1 MIRAKHAARICAV
14 MSVLCLLSCGS
25 SDKKE
30 SGGGVG
36 GQQSTAGTG
45 GATAAGGVDAGGAA
59 ATAGNGGITV
69 FLGGGDGGLASDIA
83 CQLDADCPPGRLCH
97 PVTGVCAVPGG
108 VCAVNTDCAENM
120 YCEASL
126 GTCMPGATGTP
137 CDSDLNCNEELT
149 CVNGTCG
156 CSALEQTPTLLPG
169 ALDIYLIF
177 DRTLSMGRDCQ
188 YQQGGTPPTNSKA
201 CYATYALP
209 DYLMNVPADSDTRL
223 AFQFMSISENNN
235 DCDGTAYATPLIDL
249 TQLPIPLDHPMIQAI
264 IDETFQTRGTHIEG
278 ALRGMAEYT
287 STHVTEG
294 REMIGVL
301 LTDGDPYGC
310 EEDIGALST
319 IISDHLA
326 ATGLRTFIIGM
337 EGATD
342 ANLEQLALAGG
353 ADPHD
358 DYCGSLTPPCH
369 YFNVGNGSGDAI
381 ASALHAIVQQSA
393 PLPCTYDVANLTPP
407 EGQTL
412 DYNQVNVTLTDPVA
426 GVSTIGR
433 VSDPSLCPADL
444 PAWYYDNPQ
453 APTTLNLCPTACAS
467 VSAVTA
473 GTTLSLIVGCEPTID
488 IPL

>member
-1 MIRAKHAARICAV
+1 
-14 MSVLCLLSCGS
+14 
-25 SDKKE
+25 
-30 SGGGVG
+30 
-36 GQQSTAGTG
+36 
-45 GATAAGGVDAGGAA
+45 
-59 ATAGNGGITV
+59 
-69 FLGGGDGGLASDIA
+69 
-83 CQLDADCPPGRLCH
+83 
-97 PVTGVCAVPGG
+97 
-108 VCAVNTDCAENM
+108 
-120 YCEASL
+120 
-126 GTCMPGATGTP
+126 
-137 CDSDLNCNEELT
+137 
-149 CVNGTCG
+149 
-156 CSALEQTPTLLPG
+156 
-169 ALDIYLIF
+169 
-177 DRTLSMGRDCQ
+177 
-188 YQQGGTPPTNSKA
+188 
-201 CYATYALP
+201 
-209 DYLMNVPADSDTRL
+209 
-223 AFQFMSISENNN
+223 
-235 DCDGTAYATPLIDL
+235 
-249 TQLPIPLDHPMIQAI
+249 MIQAI